1 MQLGS
6 FQRTLIG
13 DAHAVGTQRRSPR
26 NLDMQT
32 DLQDFLARIA
42 RTILMTLIPVALV
55 AFVTMPASL
64 HHHIG
69 SPTPMQDTVPQ
80 HMT

>member
-1 MQLGS
+1 
-6 FQRTLIG
+6 
-13 DAHAVGTQRRSPR
+13 
-26 NLDMQT
+26 MQT
-32 DLQDFLARIA
+32 DLHDFLARMA
-42 RTILMTLIPVALV
+42 RTITMTLIPVALV

-69 SPTPMQDTVPQ
+69 TPANVVDVVPQ

>member
-1 MQLGS
+1 MQ
-6 FQRTLIG
+6 
-13 DAHAVGTQRRSPR
+13 A
-26 NLDMQT
+26 
-32 DLQDFLARIA
+32 DLHDFLARIA
-42 RTILMTLIPVALV
+42 RTIAITLVPVAFI

-69 SPTPMQDTVPQ
+69 KPANVVEISPQ

>member
-1 MQLGS
+1 MQ
-6 FQRTLIG
+6 
-13 DAHAVGTQRRSPR
+13 A
-26 NLDMQT
+26 
-32 DLQDFLARIA
+32 DLHDFLASFA
-42 RTILMTLIPVALV
+42 RTIAMTLVPVALI

-69 SPTPMQDTVPQ
+69 NPADVVEVAPQ